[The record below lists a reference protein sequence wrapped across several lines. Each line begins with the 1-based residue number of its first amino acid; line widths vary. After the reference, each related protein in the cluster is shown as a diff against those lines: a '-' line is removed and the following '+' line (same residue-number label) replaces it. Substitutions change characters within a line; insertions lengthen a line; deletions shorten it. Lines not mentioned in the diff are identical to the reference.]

1 MSAFVKRQ
9 GEYKQIESPSNLVIS
24 SLDCGSWSLEG
35 PGSPPDVAINLL
47 RDTVKLKFR
56 LEVM

>member
-9 GEYKQIESPSNLVIS
+9 GEYKQIESPGNLVIN

-35 PGSPPDVAINLL
+35 LGSPPDVAINLL
-47 RDTVKLKFR
+47 HDTVKLKFR